1 MQATFSVFLVKCNS
15 ALLCDAGSKTL
26 FRKIRKILFGEE
38 VKAVQKKTRTF
49 ETRGPVDPELNYV
62 VPRTNE
68 IADLVERIK
77 QGRYI
82 VIFAPRQT
90 GKTTFFRWA
99 LDALE
104 TEDSAYFPV
113 RLDFEAYR
121 NLELSAFYGYLHQDF
136 CKEIIKTFQK
146 RSVVPKETLHQ
157 FLSNSKITDHVS
169 MIGFFEQLAGHLKN
183 QRVVII
189 IDEFDG
195 IPQAAVSDFLYSL
208 RRIYLSD
215 TQNRCPYSVGIVG
228 VKSITQLNYDR
239 SISPFNI
246 QDEFALPNFTLTQ
259 VQDLFSQYTAEVGQ
273 AFAPD
278 VIENLHQQT
287 AGQPFL
293 VNRMA
298 QILTE
303 EMEIPLSETITKAH
317 FDEAHKQ
324 ILHERNVNISH
335 LVTNIRRDKR
345 FERILMEICS
355 YERGIPFNI
364 RNEFIS
370 ELATYGVLKKGTDD
384 LCEIANPI
392 YQYCIMQ
399 AFQPLFNGLEREYLP
414 EDTDAGF
421 LDYLNSDGNI
431 NMRSLLQN
439 FRDFI
444 ARVGYRI
451 LEVPET
457 PSEFVGQDLLFAY
470 LDTFVRIVRGFMYL
484 EVQTG
489 RGRID
494 LIILR
499 SLATSATEKYIVET
513 KIWEGNSLYQAG
525 KKQLAE
531 YLKLEGVTERYYV
544 VFDHRKNPQALF
556 EEEVIEGKAIVSYVI
571 PVVQKR
577 PSNMI

>member
-1 MQATFSVFLVKCNS
+1 M
-15 ALLCDAGSKTL
+15 
-26 FRKIRKILFGEE
+26 
-38 VKAVQKKTRTF
+38 QKKRRTF
-49 ETRGPVDPELNYV
+49 ETRGPVDPERNYI

-99 LDALE
+99 IEALE
-104 TEDSAYFPV
+104 AEDKTYFPLQ
-113 RLDFEAYR
+113 LDFEEYK
-121 NLELSAFYGYLHQDF
+121 NLEPSAFYGYLRQDILGGIE
-136 CKEIIKTFQK
+136 KRFQK
-146 RSVVPKETLHQ
+146 RQAVPSDALLK

-169 MIGFFEQLAGHLKN
+169 MRGFFEQLAGYLKN

-208 RRIYLSD
+208 RRIYLSA
-215 TQNRCPYSVGIVG
+215 TQSRCPYSVGIVG
-228 VKSITQLNYDR
+228 VKSIIQLNYDR
-239 SISPFNI
+239 SVSPFNI
-246 QDEFALPNFTLTQ
+246 QDEFALHNFTLNQ
-259 VQDLFSQYTAEVGQ
+259 VRDLFDQYTEETGQ

-278 VIENLHQQT
+278 VIANLHQQT

-303 EMEIPLSETITKAH
+303 EMGIPLSETITKAH

-324 ILHERNVNISH
+324 ILQERNVNISH

-345 FERILMEICS
+345 FERLLMEVCS
-355 YERGIPFNI
+355 YEKGLPFNFD
-364 RNEFIS
+364 NEFIS
-370 ELATYGVLKKGTDD
+370 ELATYGVLKAGADGY
-384 LCEIANPI
+384 CEIANPI
-392 YQYCIMQ
+392 YQYRIMR

-421 LDYLNSDGNI
+421 LDYLSGDGNI
-431 NMRSLLQN
+431 NMRSLLKN

-444 ARVGYRI
+444 ARAGYRL

-484 EVQTG
+484 EVRTG

-494 LIILR
+494 LIILHR
-499 SLATSATEKYIVET
+499 SPATSATEKYIVET
-513 KIWEGNSLYQAG
+513 KIWEGKSLYQAG
-525 KKQLAE
+525 NSQLAE
-531 YLKLEGVTERYYV
+531 YLKLEGVTEGYYV
-544 VFDHRKNPQALF
+544 VFDHRKKPQALE

-571 PVVQKR
+571 PVMQKR
-577 PSNMI
+577 PSNMTK

>member
-1 MQATFSVFLVKCNS
+1 MQEK
-15 ALLCDAGSKTL
+15 
-26 FRKIRKILFGEE
+26 R
-38 VKAVQKKTRTF
+38 RTF
-49 ETRGPVDPELNYV
+49 ETRGPVYPERNYV

-68 IADLVERIK
+68 VNDLVERIK
-77 QGRYI
+77 LGRYI

-104 TEDSAYFPV
+104 AEDNTYFPI

-121 NLELSAFYGYLHQDF
+121 NLELSAFYGYLHVDLK
-136 CKEIIKTFQK
+136 KEILRNFQK
-146 RSVVPKETLHQ
+146 RQSVSPDALRQ
-157 FLSNSKITDHVS
+157 FLENSKIIDHVS
-169 MIGFFEQLAGHLKN
+169 MIGFFEQLAGNLKN
-183 QRVVII
+183 QRVVVN

-215 TQNRCPYSVGIVG
+215 NLSRCPYSVGIVG
-228 VKSITQLNYDR
+228 VKSITQLDYDR

-246 QDEFALPNFTLTQ
+246 QDELALPNFTLEQ
-259 VQDLFSQYTAEVGQ
+259 IRNLLLQYTNEVGQ
-273 AFAPD
+273 VFAPD
-278 VIENLHQQT
+278 VIEHLHKQT

-303 EMEIPLSETITKAH
+303 EMEIPPSETITKAH
-317 FDEAHKQ
+317 FDEAHKR

-355 YERGIPFNI
+355 YEKGIPFNL
-364 RNEFIS
+364 RNELIS
-370 ELATYGVLKKGTDD
+370 ELATYGIVKEGADG

-392 YQYCIMQ
+392 YHYCIMQ
-399 AFQPLFNGLEREYLP
+399 VFQPLFNGLEREYLP

-421 LDYLNSDGNI
+421 LDYLTPDGNI
-431 NMRSLLQN
+431 NMRSLLAN

-444 ARVGYRI
+444 ARAGYRI
-451 LEVPET
+451 MEVPET
-457 PSEFVGQDLLFAY
+457 PQEFVGQNLLFAY
-470 LDTFVRIVRGFMYL
+470 LDAFVRLVRGFMYL

-494 LIILR
+494 LIILHEG
-499 SLATSATEKYIVET
+499 EKYIVET
-513 KIWEGNSLYQAG
+513 KIWEGKNLYQAG
-525 KKQLAE
+525 KSQLAE
-531 YLKLEGVTERYYV
+531 YLKLENATEGYYV
-544 VFDHRKNPQALF
+544 VFDYRKKPQARE
-556 EEEVIEGKAIVSYVI
+556 EEEVIKGKAIVSYVI
-571 PVVQKR
+571 PVEQKR
-577 PSNMI
+577 PSDVCYHTSFDNS

>member
-1 MQATFSVFLVKCNS
+1 M
-15 ALLCDAGSKTL
+15 
-26 FRKIRKILFGEE
+26 
-38 VKAVQKKTRTF
+38 QKKKRTF
-49 ETRGPVDPELNYV
+49 ETRGPVYPERNYV

-68 IADLVERIK
+68 VNDLVERIK

-104 TEDSAYFPV
+104 AEDNTYFPI

-121 NLELSAFYGYLHQDF
+121 NLELSAFYGYLHVDLK
-136 CKEIIKTFQK
+136 KEILKNVQK
-146 RSVVPKETLHQ
+146 RQSVSSDALRQ
-157 FLSNSKITDHVS
+157 FLENSKITDHVS
-169 MIGFFEQLAGHLKN
+169 MIGFFEQLADNLKD
-183 QRVVII
+183 QRVVVI

-215 TQNRCPYSVGIVG
+215 NISRCPYSVGIVG
-228 VKSITQLNYDR
+228 VKSITQLDYDR
-239 SISPFNI
+239 SVSPFNI
-246 QDEFALPNFTLTQ
+246 QDEFALPNFTFEQ
-259 VQDLFSQYTAEVGQ
+259 VGNLLLQYTTEVGQ
-273 AFAPD
+273 KFAPD
-278 VIENLHQQT
+278 VIENLHKQT

-303 EMEIPLSETITKAH
+303 EMEIPLSETITKSH
-317 FDEAHKQ
+317 FDEAHKR

-345 FERILMEICS
+345 FESILMEICS
-355 YERGIPFNI
+355 YEKGTLFNLD
-364 RNEFIS
+364 NEFIS
-370 ELATYGVLKKGTDD
+370 ELAIYGVVKAGADG

-392 YQYCIMQ
+392 YQYRIMR

-421 LDYLNSDGNI
+421 LDYLTPDGNI
-431 NMRSLLQN
+431 NMRSLLAN

-444 ARVGYRI
+444 ARAGYRI
-451 LEVPET
+451 MEVLET
-457 PSEFVGQDLLFAY
+457 PREFVGQDLLFAY
-470 LDTFVRIVRGFMYL
+470 LDAFVRLVHGFMYL
-484 EVQTG
+484 EVHTG
-489 RGRID
+489 RGRMD
-494 LIILR
+494 LIILHKGR
-499 SLATSATEKYIVET
+499 KYIVET
-513 KIWEGNSLYQAG
+513 KIWEGKSLYQAG
-525 KKQLAE
+525 KSQLAE
-531 YLKLEGVTERYYV
+531 YLKLENATEGYYV
-544 VFDHRKNPQALF
+544 VFDYRKKPQAQE

-571 PVVQKR
+571 PVAQKR
-577 PSNMI
+577 PSNRNPHEIF